1 MTDVQRK
8 TYEALE
14 VAETWLKFVSKC
26 RSSRRIQAAMKETQ
40 ALVLIDPA
48 ELDQDSYLLGLISKM
63 VENNSAYAT

>member
-14 VAETWLKFVSKC
+14 VAETWLKFVYKC